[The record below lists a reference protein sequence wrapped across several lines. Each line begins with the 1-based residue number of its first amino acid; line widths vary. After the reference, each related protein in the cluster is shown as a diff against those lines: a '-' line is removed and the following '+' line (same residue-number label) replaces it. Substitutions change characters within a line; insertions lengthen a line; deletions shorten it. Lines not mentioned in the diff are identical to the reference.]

1 MNKLLLVCLLVFAPV
16 SMATADLRI
25 AVIDLSRAFDAYY
38 KTKDASGRLQVKY
51 TAYQKDVQDL
61 ITDYQH
67 MGEEAQAL
75 DKAAND
81 PTLSGAARQDKATAL
96 NAKKQDLVN
105 LGEKIKEMQTER
117 GREFDDEKFRLH
129 QEIVNEISKVIND
142 YAGPQGYDLVIDK
155 SNASAASGVSIVL
168 YNSSKLTDITT
179 DIVTLLNKTAP
190 AGSITLPGAPATP
203 IAPAPAS
210 P

>member
-1 MNKLLLVCLLVFAPV
+1 MNKLLLVCLLAFAPV
-16 SMATADLRI
+16 TMASADLKI
-25 AVIDLSRAFDAYY
+25 AVIDLSKTFDSYY
-38 KTKDASGRLQVKY
+38 KTKDASARLQEKY
-51 TAYQKDVQDL
+51 SAYQKDVQSL
-61 ITDYQH
+61 VTDYQH
-67 MGEEAQAL
+67 MGAEAQEL

-81 PTLSGAARQDKATAL
+81 PTLSAASRQDKATAL

-129 QEIVNEISKVIND
+129 QEIVGEISKVIND
-142 YAGPQGYDLVIDK
+142 YSGPQGYDLVIDK

-168 YNSSKLTDITT
+168 YNSSKLIDITT

-190 AGSITLPGAPATP
+190 APGG
-203 IAPAPAS
+203 AS
-210 P
+210 PIGNAAIPAAPVSP